1 MDRASESRAACALV
15 GWRVRRVRGQ
25 SQKIGRLSENTLTP
39 AADAQAGRGTL
50 LDHLAAETEDGGR
63 PSAGRGPGLAGGLDQ
78 RAGLDQAAEILL
90 VQMPAGDRLHG
101 GLQVGQGELARHQ
114 LENHRTVF
122 ELGAQPR
129 DGGRQDTAMVV
140 PHRLAQGGQVRALE
154 RGLAAVVAR
163 LLDQPGFVEQF
174 VAVEHLLL
182 VPWASAG
189 GETLAQAF
197 APAERTGWIVARLVA
212 GPGVER
218 GQDRVVE
225 NVGAAGAPVLP
236 REEAV
241 PWLEPGAR
249 RSQRRTVR
257 QAGERQIADRDRV
270 RPAVAGAGMPAAIAE
285 GAELLDIADRKPG
298 LRLHPGA

>member
-1 MDRASESRAACALV
+1 MLIRSPAKVNGPRKRISRRLC
-15 GWRVRRVRGQ
+15 
-25 SQKIGRLSENTLTP
+25 IGRVARQAGSGPIAEIGRHSENTLT
-39 AADAQAGRGTL
+39 ASTDAEARGGTL

-63 PSAGRGPGLAGGLDQ
+63 PSAGRGPCLAGRLDQ
-78 RAGLDQAAEILL
+78 RAGLDQAAENLL
-90 VQMPAGDRLHG
+90 VQMTAGDRLHG

-163 LLDQPGFVEQF
+163 LLDQPGFVEQL

-189 GETLAQAF
+189 GKTLAQAF

-225 NVGAAGAPVLP
+225 NLGAA
-236 REEAV
+236 
-241 PWLEPGAR
+241 
-249 RSQRRTVR
+249 
-257 QAGERQIADRDRV
+257 RDR
-270 RPAVAGAGMPAAIAE
+270 
-285 GAELLDIADRKPG
+285 KST
-298 LRLHPGA
+298 RLNS